1 MTTNT
6 LDPGASGQSSV
17 VEGKDSSSDPFAFY
31 ITAINAARVLENS
44 QSDYNGALRV
54 YVLAYDILVSNN
66 LEAQA
71 MPLEN
76 GGRMGDGAIS
86 KESLERK
93 ISELE
98 DLTDMHYELDLEERY
113 VRARDSYN
121 EYLKAKEDALLLL
134 PMEKTAMLH
143 LPGLRAYAE
152 IVDRAR
158 AREASG
164 RPNAAFDLY
173 VLALDRLE
181 FGLGSVVSAFVAAK
195 MIDDS
200 FSGEALEKKIGWLK
214 RTLKRDHE
222 PGLEGRSRKALAFGE
237 RVTSAPEQSP
247 SAQPSS
253 LAPVYS

>member
-121 EYLKAKEDALLLL
+121 EYLKTKEDALLLT
-134 PMEKTAMLH
+134 MEKTAMLH
-143 LPGLRAYAE
+143 LPGLRAYVE
-152 IVDRAR
+152 IVGLAR
-158 AREASG
+158 AREESG

-173 VLALDRLE
+173 VLARDRLE

-195 MIDDS
+195 TIDDS
-200 FSGEALEKKIGWLK
+200 FSGEALEEKIGWLK
-214 RTLKRDHE
+214 RTLKRDYE
-222 PGLEGRSRKALAFGE
+222 SGLEGRSRKALAFGE